1 MTAAEELGREVG
13 VVAATE
19 ALEVSRATLYR
30 RRRPAPA
37 APQTRPTSHR
47 ALTEEEQARMIDVL
61 NSERYADKAPAEV
74 HATLPDEGTRG
85 CTASR
90 APHRGDTRTA

>member
-1 MTAAEELGREVG
+1 
-13 VVAATE
+13 
-19 ALEVSRATLYR
+19 
-30 RRRPAPA
+30 
-37 APQTRPTSHR
+37 
-47 ALTEEEQARMIDVL
+47 MIDVL